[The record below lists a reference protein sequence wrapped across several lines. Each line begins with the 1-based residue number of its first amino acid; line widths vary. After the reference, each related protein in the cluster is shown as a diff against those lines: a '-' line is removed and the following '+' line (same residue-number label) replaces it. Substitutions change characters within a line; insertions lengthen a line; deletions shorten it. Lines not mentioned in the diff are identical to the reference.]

1 MREALA
7 ALLEDCP
14 ARAPA
19 ALAEELEAEVSPLLE
34 VLRLLERAALFEEV
48 VWAAVAVPVSPEV
61 ERAGVTLLE
70 GAVEA
75 VPDAD
80 VAAEEEA
87 LPEVPV
93 VTVLLAGVPEEAE
106 VLLLEPAEVLLLEL
120 VEVLRLGVAEVL
132 LLEAEEVPV
141 DVLRRTWVS
150 GAVLLEALDEVLLLA
165 LAEEL
170 EAELLEALAEVLGVA
185 DLRAAL
191 DDALEAEL
199 LETLDEELREALDEE
214 LREAL
219 ADLFCEELAEVVVVL
234 RLA

>member
-1 MREALA
+1 MDTLREALA

-19 ALAEELEAEVSPLLE
+19 ALEEELEAEVSPLLE

-106 VLLLEPAEVLLLEL
+106 VLLLEL

-150 GAVLLEALDEVLLLA
+150 GAVLLD
-165 LAEEL
+165 
-170 EAELLEALAEVLGVA
+170 ALAEVLGVA

-199 LETLDEELREALDEE
+199 LEALDEELREALDEE

-219 ADLFCEELAEVVVVL
+219 ADLFCEELAEVVVAL

>member
-19 ALAEELEAEVSPLLE
+19 ALEEELEAEVSPLLE

-106 VLLLEPAEVLLLEL
+106 VLLLEL

-150 GAVLLEALDEVLLLA
+150 GAVLLDALDEVLLLA

-199 LETLDEELREALDEE
+199 LDALDEELREALDEE

>member
-48 VWAAVAVPVSPEV
+48 VWAAVPVSPEV

-150 GAVLLEALDEVLLLA
+150 GAVLLDALDEVLLLA

-199 LETLDEELREALDEE
+199 LEALDEELREALDEE

-219 ADLFCEELAEVVVVL
+219 ADLFCEELAEVVVAL

>member
-1 MREALA
+1 MDTVREALA

-106 VLLLEPAEVLLLEL
+106 VLLLEL

-150 GAVLLEALDEVLLLA
+150 GAVLLDALEDVLLPA

-199 LETLDEELREALDEE
+199 LEALDEELREALDEE

-219 ADLFCEELAEVVVVL
+219 ADLFCEELAEVVVAL

>member
-1 MREALA
+1 MDTLREALA

-19 ALAEELEAEVSPLLE
+19 ALEEELEAEVSPLLE

-150 GAVLLEALDEVLLLA
+150 GAVLLD
-165 LAEEL
+165 
-170 EAELLEALAEVLGVA
+170 ALAEVLGVA

-199 LETLDEELREALDEE
+199 LEALDEELREALDEE

-219 ADLFCEELAEVVVVL
+219 ADLFCEELAEVVVAL